1 MKRNFVDLF
10 ESAISRYTRGGFL
23 AGDVVKFNDDAFSD
37 PWYKDLGKNTKEVI
51 QNMVKSGLNLRVSNV
66 KNTLPA
72 VMGAGNIDNMTIDT
86 NLDIT
91 SEIAPG
97 RYLDF
102 ITIPARLVSPVVSYP
117 NLPEVP
123 EVFKKGD
130 PGKRAHIKPKVVKDE
145 QEEVPFYTPQ
155 QQTRMSDIGNNKL
168 SAGDR
173 TLKNQN
179 TVIPSS
185 PAEGHKDPASYTYN
199 YLPKR

>member
-130 PGKRAHIKPKVVKDE
+130 PGKRTHIKPKVVKDE

-173 TLKNQN
+173 ILKNQN